1 MVVVLLLLLLL
12 SLLFHYYS
20 DAAALVRTHTH
31 FERKGKRATG
41 VAGLARLRFHCFI
54 KRSWGTGK
62 RAKREKSVRAIYI
75 SGTFN
80 NEWSSM
86 AHGGLYDT
94 RNATRQIKIK
104 KERKRTRSS
113 SSSSFSSLSR
123 KELCGRGRVL
133 DSLFAA
139 GEAQLS
145 VPLVH

>member
-1 MVVVLLLLLLL
+1 MLLLLLL

-104 KERKRTRSS
+104 KERKKTDTVVFFFFFFSLQKRTLRTRTRLG
-113 SSSSFSSLSR
+113 FPI
-123 KELCGRGRVL
+123 CCW
-133 DSLFAA
+133 
-139 GEAQLS
+139 
-145 VPLVH
+145 